1 VDAQQGPEITFLLV
15 PLNNK
20 GMSIGPAELEIA
32 TLRVYAGRTKTQP
45 GQLIWAESYR
55 GTEDMPRPSVV
66 YYTIDQFEDHVKQ
79 H

>member
-1 VDAQQGPEITFLLV
+1 MDAQQGPEITFLLV